1 MASLAARLAG
11 AAARRAWRAPL
22 QATAAFHSTPVRR
35 ETFPVALPALSPT
48 MTEGTI
54 VKWHFAEGEEVAVG
68 DTLFEM
74 ETDKAIMSVESMED
88 GYLAKILIPEG
99 TAGVPINKLVALMT
113 EDEGEE
119 AVMPA
124 EEAAAPAQ
132 AAAVP
137 AAPAPAP
144 AAAAPAPAAA
154 PAAPAAQGATAKPL
168 SPAVLALVNR
178 HGLDAAAIPASGP
191 KGHILKGD
199 VLAFL
204 SGEAPAVATATATT
218 TASAPAATAAPG
230 DAKVTYTDTPTTTI
244 RKVIAAR
251 LTESKTTIPHS
262 YTSIDVDMGA
272 LMKLRTTMKEDH
284 GIKFSFND
292 AIIKASAIALR
303 TNPAVNS
310 QFSNGEVIQ
319 QPTVDISVAV
329 ATPTGLI
336 TPIVTGADGRGLT
349 NISSTVR
356 ELAGRARE
364 GKLQPHEFQGGSF
377 SVSNLG
383 MMGITKF
390 SAVINPPQACILAVG
405 APRPV
410 VKGTPEDFE
419 IKQMATFTLSSD
431 ARVCNDEEA
440 TKWLTGFKG
449 FMENPQTML

>member
-1 MASLAARLAG
+1 MAALH
-11 AAARRAWRAPL
+11 
-22 QATAAFHSTPVRR
+22 TTPRVN

-54 VKWHFAEGEEVAVG
+54 VKWHFDEGEEVAAG

-74 ETDKAIMSVESMED
+74 ETDKAVMSVESIED
-88 GYLAKILIPEG
+88 GYLAKILVPEG

-113 EDEGEE
+113 EEEGEE
-119 AVMPA
+119 AVMPTEESSAPVASPA
-124 EEAAAPAQ
+124 EPIPSETTSEPAPTS
-132 AAAVP
+132 
-137 AAPAPAP
+137 APAP
-144 AAAAPAPAAA
+144 AAPV
-154 PAAPAAQGATAKPL
+154 AQGATAKPL

-178 HGLDAAAIPASGP
+178 HGLNAADIPASGP

-199 VLAFL
+199 VLAFIA
-204 SGEAPAVATATATT
+204 GEAPMAAKSVTNAVT
-218 TASAPAATAAPG
+218 PDTAAPAVVDD
-230 DAKVTYTDTPTTTI
+230 DAVPTYTDIPTTTI
-244 RKVIAAR
+244 RKVIASR
-251 LTESKTTIPHS
+251 LTESKTTIPHA

-272 LMKLRTTMKEDH
+272 LTELREKMKEEHD
-284 GIKFSFND
+284 IKFSFND

-303 TNPAVNS
+303 TNPAINS
-310 QFSNGEVIQ
+310 QFSNGEVVQ

-349 NISSTVR
+349 DISSTVR

-364 GKLQPHEFQGGSF
+364 GKLQPHEFQGGTF

-410 VKGTPEDFE
+410 IKGTPDDFE

-440 TKWLTGFKG
+440 TKWLSSFKQ
-449 FMENPQTML
+449 FMENPQTIL